1 MYPTCEAAATYSLTS
16 SAAARLHDSQESEIA
31 NIFPWRLFEAQR
43 GGKPHQPVAF
53 IEQDTK
59 SLFASQSCLLLSIL
73 QYLDCLITFFFFCWW
88 PRVLR
93 IKHSLF
99 KSRARIQITRKYP
112 LSSSGFSDFRLSY
125 LQPLALVAPLPRT
138 KKSVKKCIIN
148 ATRSERSD
156 STHHNLDYLY
166 ITGLEGTE
174 WQHSLKDNRLFRCLK
189 LNSNKLPV
197 RKQAQQVRMSYLD
210 GRWSVKRHTAVSSGI
225 P

>member
-1 MYPTCEAAATYSLTS
+1 MIPRNQKLPIYFHDGYLRLNAEENRINLSPSSSRTQKVSLHRNRVYYSASYITS
-16 SAAARLHDSQESEIA
+16 TVWL
-31 NIFPWRLFEAQR
+31 LF
-43 GGKPHQPVAF
+43 F
-53 IEQDTK
+53 
-59 SLFASQSCLLLSIL
+59 C
-73 QYLDCLITFFFFCWW
+73 CCWW

-112 LSSSGFSDFRLSY
+112 LSSSGFTDFRLSY

-148 ATRSERSD
+148 ATRGERSD

-174 WQHSLKDNRLFRCLK
+174 WLHSLKDNRLFRCLK

-197 RKQAQQVRMSYLD
+197 RKQAQQVQMSYLD

>member
-1 MYPTCEAAATYSLTS
+1 MTVIWGSTRRKTASTC
-16 SAAARLHDSQESEIA
+16 RLHRAGHKKSLCIA
-31 NIFPWRLFEAQR
+31 IVSITQHPTVPRLF
-43 GGKPHQPVAF
+43 
-53 IEQDTK
+53 D
-59 SLFASQSCLLLSIL
+59 
-73 QYLDCLITFFFFCWW
+73 YFFCCCWW

-174 WQHSLKDNRLFRCLK
+174 WLHSLKDNRLFRCLK